1 MWLLEITLPSLG
13 SLPVSIEARAGA
25 QTAVGQKAWS
35 KTRACE
41 ARRSML
47 GVGQL
52 TEPKAPADCRCCS
65 SVPIQRTLGR
75 RPFIGEAALP

>member
-13 SLPVSIEARAGA
+13 SFPVSIEARAGA

-35 KTRACE
+35 KTRDCE

-75 RPFIGEAALP
+75 LAVHR